1 MTGSG
6 KKGITAAA
14 GAGAKDI
21 ASRLSS
27 IFNPPDESV
36 LTNPLE
42 RLSAQMKMFEEGR
55 KSFIKAGYAKD
66 IQNLGDAFG
75 IAAGK
80 SLELFGNINQGKAS
94 MDAFRTNT
102 KAFVFMTTDFR
113 KNMLTMT
120 TAMQGLGF
128 EAKTLAEIVDSG
140 MYAFKNSSAELEDLM
155 GDFVSM
161 SRNLSIPG
169 DELARNFRSA
179 QQNFA
184 YSADVFKKNFKD
196 LQVMARDTGL
206 SFDSLT
212 GTFGSSFDSFEGA
225 ATKAGQLNQILGKSA
240 FNSIELLNMTEAQRA
255 KKIKEQF
262 ANRDPDKMGKFEL
275 LAIKDTLG
283 LGSIEDTRKYL
294 RKGAPGD
301 DTSLDSKK
309 YGALEGRFGS
319 PTAGAANALNDIGD
333 DIRKAR
339 GPLQAALI
347 GLGNTIGEK
356 TKEINL
362 GWIVVENLLKSQPD
376 GSRLDSMALAKA
388 KKEFAKL
395 STEQRTHVAKFM
407 AINAT
412 NANTLKNI
420 AKNIDANYT
429 EGFNRDQVGTST
441 GLVNLRN
448 AIKDIDA
455 NGPTAAVELAKVAAA
470 LVVIKK
476 ASGTLS
482 SITGIDQG
490 IIAIGALEVLA
501 GKLKKFEKTAPTLE
515 SITTS
520 VNEFFTISNSTQ
532 EALLAAIETTR
543 QTLDRAEK
551 AKKAAAGAA
560 ARTP

>member
-1 MTGSG
+1 MAPP
-6 KKGITAAA
+6 KKTIVGAA

-36 LTNPLE
+36 LINPLE

-55 KSFIKAGYAKD
+55 KSFIKTGYAKD

-140 MYAFKNSSAELEDLM
+140 MYAFKNSSTELEGLM
-155 GDFVSM
+155 NDFVSM

-262 ANRDPDKMGKFEL
+262 ASRDPDKMGKFEL

-294 RKGAPGD
+294 RKGGPGD
-301 DTSLDSKK
+301 ESSLDSEK
-309 YGALEGRFGS
+309 YGALEGRFGA
-319 PTAGAANALNDIGD
+319 PTKGAANALTDVGD

-347 GLGNTIGEK
+347 GLGNTIGAK

-362 GWIVVENLLKSQPD
+362 GWIVVEKILRSQPR
-376 GSRLDSMALAKA
+376 SERLTTSEFAKA
-388 KKEFAKL
+388 KTEFAKL
-395 STEQRTHVAKFM
+395 SAEQRTHVTKFM

-412 NANTLKNI
+412 NAKALKNI
-420 AKNIDANYT
+420 AKNIDTQFT
-429 EGFNRDQVGTST
+429 EGFSRNQVGAAT
-441 GLVNLRN
+441 GLTSLRA
-448 AIKDIDA
+448 AIKGIDA
-455 NGPTAAVELAKVAAA
+455 DGPAAAAELAKVAAA
-470 LVVIKK
+470 LVVVKK
-476 ASGTLS
+476 SAGVLS
-482 SITGIDQG
+482 SLTGVDEG
-490 IIAIGALEVLA
+490 IIAIAALEVLA
-501 GKLKKFEKTAPTLE
+501 EKLKELEGTAPNLE
-515 SITTS
+515 LIT
-520 VNEFFTISNSTQ
+520 EAIGKFFTISNNTQ
-532 EALLAAIETTR
+532 EALLTAIETTTQKR
-543 QTLDRAEK
+543 ARAEK
-551 AKKAAAGAA
+551 AKAAA
-560 ARTP
+560 ARIP